1 MTRRKRLAGS
11 DAAPTG
17 FAAGWLSA
25 LRSLGFAV
33 PEGRSARV
41 GSLEFDLAGARADVR
56 TADGA
61 SHAPRLALRHLP
73 ERVFES
79 AARTLAG
86 KARFAAGLLAG
97 RVPAG
102 IEAVFAAAGGELL
115 PRSGD
120 ELVHACT
127 CEEKDPF
134 CSHLAALH
142 ALVAE
147 RLERDPFLLILL
159 RGMER
164 DGFLALMRRYRAP
177 KPPRSGVLE
186 APGPIPLPA
195 LRVVPREPLPEVRP
209 EAFFKPS
216 RPVAAL
222 RGGYVPPEAPEA
234 LLARLGP
241 SPLADPEAVA
251 FLAELHR
258 AIGLGAKERL
268 SEWEWQRVLRS
279 RPRT

>member
-1 MTRRKRLAGS
+1 MTRRRPAGS
-11 DAAPTG
+11 VAPPAG
-17 FAAGWLSA
+17 FAAGWLQA
-25 LRSLGFAV
+25 LRSLGLAV
-33 PEGRSARV
+33 PEGRAARV
-41 GSLEFDLAGARADVR
+41 GTLTFDLEGARADVR

-73 ERVFES
+73 ENVFES

-102 IEAVFAAAGGELL
+102 IEAVFAAAGGELF
-115 PRSGD
+115 PRTGD

-127 CEEKDPF
+127 CEEKEPF
-134 CSHLAALH
+134 CSHLATLH

-147 RLERDPFLLILL
+147 RLARDPFLLILL

-177 KPPRSGVLE
+177 KPPRSGVFE

-195 LRVVPREPLPEVRP
+195 LRVVPKEPLPEVRP
-209 EAFFKPS
+209 EAFFKPT
-216 RPVAAL
+216 RPVGAL
-222 RGGYVPPEAPEA
+222 RGGFVPPESPET
-234 LLARLGP
+234 LLARLG
-241 SPLADPEAVA
+241 SAPLTDPEAVA

-268 SEWEWQRVLRS
+268 SEWEWQRVLKP